1 MGYPDA
7 PAEPGSTA
15 VIIATSGRPG
25 IVGQLLESLAG
36 QTQPPDHVFVIAAR
50 SEDLPALEH
59 GSDRLTLGVGRP
71 GSSSQRND
79 GLDLAGSR
87 FAQIVFFDDDFVPS
101 RFWIERLTRLFGSRP
116 DISGVT
122 GTLLRDGAPTAGI
135 PLAEAQA
142 VVEKRDAD
150 PAGEGAVHKSVGWG
164 GNTGCNMAFRYSA
177 IRDLRF
183 DEHLPGYAWLEDADF
198 RGQVV
203 RHGHFVRA
211 DSLWGVHLGHK
222 AGRSRGV
229 PLGYSQI
236 ANSVYLARKGT
247 VPSSYLAQLA
257 VRNVLSNLVHSVLP
271 APFIDHRGRLWGN
284 VIALA
289 DLVLGRISPE
299 RMLGL

>member
-1 MGYPDA
+1 MDDSDE
-7 PAEPGSTA
+7 PAGTDRTA
-15 VIIATSGRPG
+15 VIIATSGRPA
-25 IVGQLLESLAG
+25 IVGALVAILRD
-36 QTQPPDHVFVIAAR
+36 QTQPPDHVFVVAAK
-50 SEDLPALEH
+50 PADVSGLN
-59 GSDRLTLGVGRP
+59 GGPGQVTAIVGRP

-87 FAQIVFFDDDFVPS
+87 FSQIVFFDDDFIPS
-101 RFWIERLTRLFGSRP
+101 RFWLERLTRLFRSRP
-116 DISGVT
+116 DVSGVT

-135 PLAEAQA
+135 ALAQA
-142 VVEKRDAD
+142 QAIVATRDAD
-150 PAGEGAVHKSVGWG
+150 PVGDEALHEPVGWG

-203 RHGHFVRA
+203 RRGRFVRA
-211 DSLWGVHLGHK
+211 DALWGVHLGHK

-236 ANSVYLARKGT
+236 ANSIYLARKGT
-247 VPSSYLAQLA
+247 VPAPYLAQLA
-257 VRNVLSNLVHSVLP
+257 VRNVMSNLVHSVLP
-271 APFIDHRGRLWGN
+271 APFIDHRGRLMGN
-284 VIALA
+284 LIALA
-289 DLVLGRISPE
+289 DLVLCRISPE